1 MRFLHNTTRFLHNT
15 HSILHNAKSSY
26 QNQMW
31 FPEKRPSQSTWSF
44 FNEIRLTASEISL
57 RDVKYASRVKYL
69 LRKCDG
75 EFYFTFCFS
84 RKFHNPSG
92 LFHIFATQKYFIKK
106 LKQTRQ
112 IDFIAQY

>member
-1 MRFLHNTTRFLHNT
+1 MLHNT
-15 HSILHNAKSSY
+15 HKILHSATRNLHNAESLY
-26 QNQMW
+26 QNQMC

-75 EFYFTFCFS
+75 EFYFTFCVS